1 MPISGPAYQ
10 LTFDLDLPEE
20 EAEKSALSVDEIRI
34 REEVARQ
41 KLESGE
47 SWAPGPEDEK
57 QEPLWWER
65 YVMLRVGHWPFRVAA
80 LIAWLGTPR
89 KYRWPATQKELA
101 NLLGM
106 SSDRQFTVWRAK
118 NPAIDAMVGEF
129 WKAEAI
135 GRLPDSMQAMFE
147 VAAEPNYKGHRDRE
161 LHFKLADLLKDRT
174 EIDLKAGGDADA
186 LLKTLPFA
194 KLLELAG
201 INTPEKIAE
210 FKARL
215 EAERQ
220 AQLEEGPTPSPS
232 LNSES
237 TNLER
242 GEGEHDLGEED
253 GEDG

>member
-10 LTFDLDLPEE
+10 LTFNLDLPEE
-20 EAEKSALSVDEIRI
+20 ETPGEGVLSADEIRI

-47 SWAPGPEDEK
+47 SWAPGAEGEQ

-65 YVMLRVGHWPFRVAA
+65 YVMLRVGRWPFRVAA
-80 LIAWLGTPR
+80 LIAWLGTP
-89 KYRWPATQKELA
+89 KNYRWPKTQKELA

-135 GRLPDSMQAMFE
+135 GRLPDSMNAMFE
-147 VAAEPNYKGHRDRE
+147 VAAQADYKGNRDRE
-161 LHFKLADLLKDRT
+161 LHFKLADILKDRS
-174 EIDLKAGGDADA
+174 EINLSAGGDSDA
-186 LLKTLPFA
+186 LLKSIPYS

-201 INTPEKIAE
+201 INTPEKIAD
-210 FKARL
+210 FKAKL
-215 EAERQ
+215 EEERQ
-220 AQLEEGPTPSPS
+220 AQLKAEEEQSHGDAS
-232 LNSES
+232 LKAES
-237 TNLER
+237 GKQEADDA
-242 GEGEHDLGEED
+242 E
-253 GEDG
+253 

>member
-20 EAEKSALSVDEIRI
+20 EADVSTPALSAEEIRI

-47 SWAPGPEDEK
+47 SWSPDPDGEK

-89 KYRWPATQKELA
+89 TYRWPKTQKELA

-135 GRLPDSMQAMFE
+135 GRLPDSMNAMFK
-147 VAAEPNYKGHRDRE
+147 VAAQEDYKGNRDRE
-161 LHFKLADLLKDRT
+161 LHFKIADILKDRS

-186 LLKTLPFA
+186 LLKTLTFGQ
-194 KLLELAG
+194 LLNLAG

-210 FKARL
+210 FKAKL

-220 AQLEEGPTPSPS
+220 AQL
-232 LNSES
+232 
-237 TNLER
+237 R
-242 GEGEHDLGEED
+242 AEED
-253 GEDG
+253 SRKNDAEQ

>member
-20 EAEKSALSVDEIRI
+20 EVDAAALSAEDIRI
-34 REEVARQ
+34 REEVARN
-41 KLESGE
+41 KLETGDAWASGKD
-47 SWAPGPEDEK
+47 GEK

-89 KYRWPATQKELA
+89 KYRWPETQKELA

-135 GRLPDSMQAMFE
+135 GRLPDSMNAMFT
-147 VAAEPNYKGHRDRE
+147 VAAQEDYKGNRDRE
-161 LHFKLADLLKDRT
+161 LHFKLADILKDRS
-174 EIDLKAGGDADA
+174 EIDLRAGGDADA
-186 LLKTLPFA
+186 LLKTLPFG

-210 FKARL
+210 FKAKL

-220 AQLEEGPTPSPS
+220 AQLKAEEEQKA
-232 LNSES
+232 ES
-237 TNLER
+237 RKQNAE
-242 GEGEHDLGEED
+242 GEED
-253 GEDG
+253 A